1 MVAPV
6 RATLLVIVVALV
18 AALAAGC
25 GGSSDQTASMGN
37 ETFTVPSDTHG
48 VYAELQVILDQLP
61 YQSWYT
67 TCVVDQVKKVLSP
80 AEAEALAELP
90 EAERDKKAFQV
101 ISSAGPT
108 CEREHQRPVVDP
120 NASTQELDLLRAG
133 YVTSM
138 TAVAESNGAA
148 PSQTACVKK
157 GFEELPDPKVIGI
170 ANAPNKVREG
180 ILLSVFKPCAAAK

>member
-1 MVAPV
+1 MLP
-6 RATLLVIVVALV
+6 RPILALIAV
-18 AALAAGC
+18 LAVCVLAGC
-25 GGSSDQTASMGN
+25 GGSSDQTASLGK
-37 ETFTVPSDTHG
+37 ETLTVPSDTHG

-90 EAERDKKAFQV
+90 EGEREKKAFQV
-101 ISSAGPT
+101 ISTAGPT
-108 CEREHQRPVVDP
+108 CEREHHRPTVDP
-120 NASTQELDLLRAG
+120 NASTEELDLLRAG

-138 TAVAESNGAA
+138 TAVAESNGATA
-148 PSQTACVKK
+148 GQIACVEK
-157 GFEELPDPKVIGI
+157 GFEELPDPQVIGI

-180 ILLSVFKPCAAAK
+180 ILLSVFKPCAAAD